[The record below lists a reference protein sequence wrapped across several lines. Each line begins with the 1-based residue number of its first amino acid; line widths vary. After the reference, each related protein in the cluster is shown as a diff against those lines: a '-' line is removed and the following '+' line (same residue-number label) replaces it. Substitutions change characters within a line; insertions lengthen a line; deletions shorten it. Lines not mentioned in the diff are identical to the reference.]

1 MFFLDIIP
9 INTYIGYK
17 KWMNERMHEK
27 MEYDDDD
34 CVVYYADDDD
44 DDNDDDG
51 YDNDNYDCKH
61 NNK

>member
-1 MFFLDIIP
+1 
-9 INTYIGYK
+9 
-17 KWMNERMHEK
+17 MNERMHEK

-61 NNK
+61 SNK

>member
-1 MFFLDIIP
+1 
-9 INTYIGYK
+9 
-17 KWMNERMHEK
+17 MNERMHEK